1 MMDVERVAA
10 QRLKEALKVPVY
22 LEVPANR
29 PEEFVT
35 VELTGS
41 SIDGGFVLHASLAVQ
56 SWAATRRRA
65 AEIARA
71 VVAAVPSIA
80 DEPNVFKAEGDGF
93 YRWPDPDSGSPRYQT
108 NVELAI
114 CE

>member
-10 QRLKEALKVPVY
+10 QMLKKALKVPVY
-22 LEVPANR
+22 LEVPEDR
-29 PEEFVT
+29 PDEFVT

-41 SIDGGFVLHASLAVQ
+41 SNEGGFVLLASLAVQ

-71 VVAAVPSIA
+71 VASAVPSIA
-80 DEPNVFKAEGDGF
+80 DEPNVFKAECDGW